1 MGGSERHRTQMR
13 AFQQALEDCILSDLG
28 YSSPKFTWQNCQEG
42 DCFVKERLDRGV
54 ANNAWRGLF
63 PDAEIIVTSTIF
75 SDHAPI
81 FLTLTRGRGVQRRS
95 RGFRFESSWAMEKNY
110 QNLVAGIWNRARAH
124 GNKWDSLHS
133 KLHACVQGL
142 ITWQRETKEDVQL
155 LILEKKNHLLA
166 MQNQDDAIGDEIQ
179 PLRDELQVL
188 LRQEELWWR

>member
-13 AFQQALEDCILSDLG
+13 AFQQALEDCSLSDLG

-54 ANNAWRGLF
+54 ANNAWRSLF

-95 RGFRFESSWAMEKNY
+95 RGFRFQSSWAMEKKLPKLGSR
-110 QNLVAGIWNRARAH
+110 NLEQGKGAWEQVGQLALKVTCMCPRAYYMAT
-124 GNKWDSLHS
+124 GNKRRCTTADFRGKKSPAC
-133 KLHACVQGL
+133 HAEPG
-142 ITWQRETKEDVQL
+142 
-155 LILEKKNHLLA
+155 
-166 MQNQDDAIGDEIQ
+166 
-179 PLRDELQVL
+179 
-188 LRQEELWWR
+188 